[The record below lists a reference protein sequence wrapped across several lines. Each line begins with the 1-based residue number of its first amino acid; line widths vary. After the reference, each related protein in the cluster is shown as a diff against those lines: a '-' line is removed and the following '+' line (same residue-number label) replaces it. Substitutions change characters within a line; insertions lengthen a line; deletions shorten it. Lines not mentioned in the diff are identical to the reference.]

1 MTRPNSQRVSRPPA
15 RDALHRTRSTR
26 RGTIVVLTAFL
37 LIVVVAMVAFSVDI
51 GYIVT
56 CRTELQRAV
65 DAGALAGVGALGD
78 GEEQEVRDVVVEYI
92 QQNLV
97 GAQQVPESAIEIELG
112 EWNDE
117 TRQFVAGG
125 SMPSAVR
132 VFVELDDKP
141 LFFGPALGTDS
152 FDLSAEAIAMFQ
164 PRDIMVVLDYS
175 SSMNDDSELKQ
186 SGALGQ
192 AAIEANLLQIYQ
204 ELGSPTF
211 GNLTWNGVYISSNND
226 NTVKNQLGL
235 NGVSYPFP
243 GGSWGEYINYVQS
256 SSGQLAEHGL
266 RKVYGHKTLVHYWLE
281 SRPLHSD
288 TPDLWMTS
296 EQPITALK
304 NSVTVLLAYIQ
315 QVQANDRV
323 GLAVY
328 THPNDGAILETG
340 LTFNMQLV
348 EDISRQRQAGHYE
361 HYTNIGA
368 GLREAREEMEENSRT
383 GAFKMIVL
391 ITDGQANRPSYD
403 PNGYA
408 LQQAD
413 LCAADGYP
421 VVTVSLGVG
430 ADQELMQQIADK
442 TGGVHF
448 NVPGGQSVAQYE
460 EQLKDVFRQVAANR
474 PLRLVK

>member
-1 MTRPNSQRVSRPPA
+1 MPGTKSLHNRRGPLDCSRS
-15 RDALHRTRSTR
+15 RTRSKR
-26 RGTIVVLTAFL
+26 RGAIIVLTAFM
-37 LIVVVAMVAFSVDI
+37 LIAVVAMVAFAIDI
-51 GYIVT
+51 GYIAT

-78 GEEQEVRDVVVEYI
+78 GEEQQVRDIVVEYI
-92 QQNLV
+92 QKNLV
-97 GAQQVPESAIEIELG
+97 GAQQVPDSAIQVELG
-112 EWNDE
+112 EWDE
-117 TRQFVAGG
+117 TTRQFVVGG

-132 VFVELDDKP
+132 VFVDLPDKP

-152 FDLSAEAIAMFQ
+152 FDLTAEAIAMFQ

-186 SGALGQ
+186 SSTLGK

-204 ELGSPTF
+204 ELGSPTY
-211 GNLTWNGVYISSNND
+211 GNLTWPGVRIDSGTD
-226 NTVKNQLGL
+226 NAIKTQLGL
-235 NGVSYPFP
+235 DTVAYPYP
-243 GGSWGEYINYVQS
+243 GGSWDEYIDYVQT
-256 SSGQLAEHGL
+256 SGNVSQGGYQ
-266 RKVYGHKTLVHYWLE
+266 KVYGYVTLVNYWLDK
-281 SRPLHSD
+281 RPLYGE

-315 QVQANDRV
+315 QVKANDRV

-328 THPNDGAILETG
+328 THPNSGAILESG

-368 GLREAREEMEENSRT
+368 GLQTARLEMEDNSRR
-383 GAFKMIVL
+383 GAFKLIVL
-391 ITDGQANRPSYD
+391 ITDGMANRPTGN
-403 PNGYA
+403 PNQFV
-408 LQQAD
+408 LDEAD
-413 LCAADGYP
+413 RCAKSGLP

-430 ADQELMQQIADK
+430 ADKPLMQKVADR

-448 NVPGGQSVAQYE
+448 NIPGGRSVSEYE
-460 EQLKDVFRQVAANR
+460 QQLKDVFRKIASNR

>member
-1 MTRPNSQRVSRPPA
+1 LKR
-15 RDALHRTRSTR
+15 H
-26 RGTIVVLTAFL
+26 GTIVVLTAFL
-37 LIVVVAMVAFSVDI
+37 LIVVVAMVAFAIDI
-51 GYIVT
+51 GYIAT
-56 CRTELQRAV
+56 CRTELQRAA

-78 GEEQEVRDVVVEYI
+78 GEESEVHDIIVDYI

-97 GAQQVPESAIEIELG
+97 GSQQVPESAIEVELG

-132 VFVELDDKP
+132 VVVELNDKP
-141 LFFGPALGTDS
+141 LFFAPALGTDS

-186 SGALGQ
+186 SEALGQ

-211 GNLTWNGVYISSNND
+211 GNLTWNGTYISSTDD
-226 NTVKNQLGL
+226 NYVKSQLGL
-235 NGVSYPFP
+235 SGVSYPFP
-243 GGSWGEYINYVQS
+243 GGSWGEYIDYVQS
-256 SSGQLAEHGL
+256 SSGELAQHGY
-266 RKVYGHKTLVHYWLE
+266 RRVFGYKTLVHYWLE
-281 SRPLHSD
+281 KRPLHGE

-315 QVQANDRV
+315 QVEANDRV

-328 THPNDGAILETG
+328 THPSDGAILETG

-348 EDISRQRQAGHYE
+348 EDISRERQAGHYE

-391 ITDGQANRPSYD
+391 ITDGVANRPSSNPD
-403 PNGYA
+403 GYA
-408 LQQAD
+408 LAQAD
-413 LCAADGYP
+413 LCAEKGYP

-430 ADQELMQQIADK
+430 ADQWLMQEIADR

-448 NVPGGQSVAQYE
+448 NVPGGQSVADYE